1 MLTGVARVFWG
12 SRSTT
17 VGVSAVARV
26 ASCSCMPEV
35 RPPPSAGDPISRR
48 AGRPQSAH
56 GTVSGG
62 ALIG

>member
-1 MLTGVARVFWG
+1 MLTGVARVFDG
-12 SRSTT
+12 SWSTT
-17 VGVSAVARV
+17 VGMSAVARV
-26 ASCSCMPEV
+26 ASCSCTAAL
-35 RPPPSAGDPISRR
+35 RPAPSAGDPISRR